1 MGEWNYITNKGG
13 INKILDQRVSE
24 NAPYEN
30 IYTIAMRGIH
40 DAGLVGV
47 PKDKE
52 VSLVEEVIADQRGI
66 LKQHVDSPLDS
77 IPQILF
83 PIKKCLISMKEG

>member
-1 MGEWNYITNKGG
+1 MELHDQQEG
-13 INKILDQRVSE
+13 INKILDQRVSG

-52 VSLVEEVIADQRGI
+52 VSLVEEVIAEPKG
-66 LKQHVDSPLDS
+66 DSE
-77 IPQILF
+77 
-83 PIKKCLISMKEG
+83 KAH

>member
-1 MGEWNYITNKGG
+1 M
-13 INKILDQRVSE
+13 LDQRVLE

-47 PKDKE
+47 PK
-52 VSLVEEVIADQRGI
+52 R
-66 LKQHVDSPLDS
+66 
-77 IPQILF
+77 
-83 PIKKCLISMKEG
+83 